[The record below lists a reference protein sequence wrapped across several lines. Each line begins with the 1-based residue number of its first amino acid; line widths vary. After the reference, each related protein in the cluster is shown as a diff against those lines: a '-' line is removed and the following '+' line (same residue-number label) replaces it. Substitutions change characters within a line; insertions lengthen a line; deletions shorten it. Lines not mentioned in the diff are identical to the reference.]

1 MDDDLSIWDAFLFFS
16 LSLFL
21 FLCRLLF
28 VYTPFARVMTNF
40 CLRHNIIVSTYI
52 ILQARRVVELY

>member
-1 MDDDLSIWDAFLFFS
+1 MLFFS
-16 LSLFL
+16 FLFL
-21 FLCRLLF
+21 FLFLFLFFCFFVGLLF

>member
-1 MDDDLSIWDAFLFFS
+1 MLFFS
-16 LSLFL
+16 FLFL
-21 FLCRLLF
+21 FLFFCFFVGLLF

-40 CLRHNIIVSTYI
+40 CLRHNIIVPTYI